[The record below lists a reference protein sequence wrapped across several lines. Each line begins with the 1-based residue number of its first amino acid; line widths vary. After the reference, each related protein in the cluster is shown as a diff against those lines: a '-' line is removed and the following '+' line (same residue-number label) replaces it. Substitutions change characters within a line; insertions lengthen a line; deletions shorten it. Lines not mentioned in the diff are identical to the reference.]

1 MTIPRGSS
9 VLLRDNIYDV
19 IRADILACR
28 LAPGE
33 ELREQDLAGRFE
45 VSRAPVRDALLRLE
59 QDRLITVHP
68 RQGYSVNRVSITDA
82 RDLFE
87 FRMVIE
93 PACASAAAENAN
105 SDILHALDRFRHF
118 DTGDDFIQYNRAFHA
133 AVAQAC
139 GNRRM
144 AATACDLIDQAERL
158 VRVSLANVKGR
169 DPAQLVAEHVAAID
183 AIQRRDV
190 RSTARIV
197 RDHVARAQRRILSAL
212 ARSAIIT

>member
-68 RQGYSVNRVSITDA
+68 RQGYSVNRISITDA

-87 FRMVIE
+87 FRMVVE
-93 PACASAAAENAN
+93 PACASAAAENAK
-105 SDILHALDRFRHF
+105 SEILHALDRFRRF
-118 DTGDDFIQYNRAFHA
+118 DAGDDFIQYNRAFHA

-144 AATACDLIDQAERL
+144 AETACDLIDQGERL

-183 AIQRRDV
+183 AIQRRDG

-197 RDHVARAQRRILSAL
+197 RDHVARAQRRILSGL